1 MRDVDAIKQELLGL
15 PIEQRARLA
24 EALIDSLQER
34 TPEELEKLWA
44 EEAQRRIAGYEAGS
58 IESAPAEEVHASIL
72 KRIS

>member
-58 IESAPAEEVHASIL
+58 IESVPADEVHPSIL

>member
-58 IESAPAEEVHASIL
+58 IESVSADEVHASIL

>member
-1 MRDVDAIKQELLGL
+1 MRDVDAIEQELLEL

-34 TPEELEKLWA
+34 TPEELERLWGQ
-44 EEAQRRIAGYEAGS
+44 EAQGRIAGFEAGS
-58 IESAPAEEVHASIL
+58 IETAPADEVHASIL